1 MVGVKAYWGLPPSSC
16 HLFRKLEKASFLA
29 FFLPVAWL
37 ADCLQLDSHW
47 QDILCTFLFM
57 THRNFLSE
65 RVQSPPS
72 PLRACNMTSQIRQCP
87 RHLQNGNVCLC
98 PTEQLGGKSPEWGLG
113 GRGKTFYV
121 RIISNNHLWIL
132 SAEQTQQCLHKSKSL
147 LSCSSS
153 SSTLLSAFTS
163 FVLLCDTV
171 SCSAFIRFSSF
182 FLFFCRCQLGSD
194 YSTHEPWIV

>member
-1 MVGVKAYWGLPPSSC
+1 MSSP
-16 HLFRKLEKASFLA
+16 LA
-29 FFLPVAWL
+29 KWK
-37 ADCLQLDSHW
+37 C
-47 QDILCTFLFM
+47 LFM
-57 THRNFLSE
+57 PHWT
-65 RVQSPPS
+65 
-72 PLRACNMTSQIRQCP
+72 I
-87 RHLQNGNVCLC
+87 
-98 PTEQLGGKSPEWGLG
+98 GGKSPEWGLG

-182 FLFFCRCQLGSD
+182 FIFAGASLARITPHTSGGLYKIYITFAQLKEQNGTRHNSLFDSSAQRHLASVK
-194 YSTHEPWIV
+194 H